1 MIKYIDYDIFIII
14 IVNHKFIIIDFETQD
29 IIDKEYVIKLINE
42 KNEKEL
48 ININSFFNI
57 NLDNIFINNKNELG
71 IFGNTDEI
79 INFFNILIKQLS
91 KKNQSISIEMY
102 WIENSK
108 NMFKLII
115 EVLIKLFDNG
125 LLYKE
130 NMQIRNLNF
139 SLLLEYLDIK
149 KFKELNEIINN
160 NQEIVGKLEKH
171 LIYESNF
178 LISSNNIPLSLNI
191 NYFMLNLVQDF
202 INFMIKNFQEV
213 DLVNITEEEK
223 KEIINYFNF

>member
-29 IIDKEYVIKLINE
+29 VVDKEYVIKLINE

-57 NLDNIFINNKNELG
+57 NLDNIFFNNKNELG

-79 INFFNILIKQLS
+79 INFFNIIIKQLS

-160 NQEIVGKLEKH
+160 NQEIIGKLEKH
-171 LIYESNF
+171 LINF

-191 NYFMLNLVQDF
+191 NYYMLNLVQDF

-213 DLVNITEEEK
+213 DLANITEEEK
-223 KEIINYFNF
+223 KEIIKYFNF